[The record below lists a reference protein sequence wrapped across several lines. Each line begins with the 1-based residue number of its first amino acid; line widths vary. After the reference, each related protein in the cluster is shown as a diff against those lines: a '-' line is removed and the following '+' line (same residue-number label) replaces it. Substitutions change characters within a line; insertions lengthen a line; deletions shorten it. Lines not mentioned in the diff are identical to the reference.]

1 MVRSMSSDGRL
12 MLAEGLE
19 PSWQHR
25 REEWEQAAAAVLRK
39 AGRLGADDP
48 DDAVWPRLSRRTL
61 DGLVVHPLGSPELVA
76 DLPDPVRPPA
86 RDAGWDVR
94 TWVPDADPAAARAAA
109 LRDLENGAHSL
120 LLRVGRGGLA
130 PADLGAALEG
140 VLLDVAPV
148 VLDAPHDGLAAARA
162 LAEVAGSTT
171 LAPGTNLGV
180 DPFAAAARALLAPP
194 VEPVQPVGPGDAATS
209 VVEAH
214 RLGRDLGCRALV
226 VDGTA
231 LHDAGAS
238 DVQEVGYA
246 LAVAAHHLRAL
257 EAAGVG
263 VDEAAA
269 TIEFRLAATDEQFPT
284 IAKLRAARR
293 LWARV
298 LELSGAS
305 EDHRQMVLHVV
316 TSRPMTTRHD
326 PWVNMLRTCVA
337 AFAAGVGGADAVT
350 VLPFDHRLGL
360 PDAFGRRIARNTS
373 TLLVEESHVAR
384 VADPAGG
391 AFALERLTDDLA
403 HSAWEELGRV
413 DAVGVATALADGSLA
428 ERVGA
433 VVAERDRQ
441 VATRRRAVTG
451 TSEFPHLE
459 ETLPERSAYP
469 EGADEVRPWAEAF
482 ERLRAEPATSPVFLA
497 TMGSLAAHTA
507 RATYAANLLAAGG
520 VGVTAGGPHDNVA
533 AVLADHDGEP
543 VACLAGRDEDYAAWG
558 PELVAAL
565 REAGVRHVVVAG
577 RPEAGG
583 RALSVD
589 DHAAIGTDAV
599 AFLTRL
605 KEELA

>member
-1 MVRSMSSDGRL
+1 

-19 PSWQHR
+19 PSWRHHQ
-25 REEWEQAAAAVLRK
+25 EEWEQAAAAVLRK
-39 AGRLGADDP
+39 AGRLGGDDP
-48 DDAVWPRLSRRTL
+48 DGAVWQRLSRRTL
-61 DGLVVHPLGSPELVA
+61 DGLTVPPLGTPGLVA

-94 TWVPDADPAAARAAA
+94 TWVPDADPAAARGAA
-109 LRDLENGAHSL
+109 LADLENGAHSL

-140 VLLDVAPV
+140 VLLDVAAV

-162 LAEVAGSTT
+162 FADHARGTT
-171 LAPGTNLGV
+171 LAAGTNLGV
-180 DPFAAAARALLAPP
+180 DPFAAAARALGTPSA
-194 VEPVQPVGPGDAATS
+194 EPVATGDAAAT

-214 RLGRDLGCRALV
+214 RIATDLGCRALV

-263 VDEAAA
+263 IDEAAA
-269 TIEFRLAATDEQFPT
+269 TLELRLAATDEQLPT

-305 EDHRQMVLHVV
+305 DDHRQVVLHAV
-316 TSRPMTTRHD
+316 TSRPMATRHD

-391 AFALERLTDDLA
+391 AFAVERLTDDLA
-403 HSAWEELGRV
+403 HAAWAELGRT
-413 DAVGVATALADGSLA
+413 DADGVAEALRDGSLA

-433 VVAERDRQ
+433 VVAERDRL

-451 TSEFPHLE
+451 TSEFPDLE
-459 ETLPERSAYP
+459 EQLPARPPYP

-482 ERLRAEPATSPVFLA
+482 ERLREQPSSSPVFLA

-520 VGVTAGGPHDNVA
+520 VGVTAGGPHDDVA
-533 AVLADHDGEP
+533 AVLADHDGET
-543 VACLAGRDEDYAAWG
+543 VACLAGRDEEYAAWG

-577 RPEAGG
+577 RPEVGG
-583 RALSVD
+583 RELGVD

-599 AFLTRL
+599 AFLARL